1 MGMTMTLFQVKQTKL
16 EEIIKNNE
24 ILFGINPKKDCKYL
38 NIDKVWDAIR
48 FLLNRIDAHSILS
61 QAIPNKQIIGNYDK
75 YGVYEVNYNSVKQ
88 AKDIYINLVP
98 IKEQQ
103 LKKAF
108 DIKAM
113 NEQNIYMAPFDNSEF
128 EYILK
133 IFTEIQ
139 DFYNKAMKNENAII
153 SYIS

>member
-1 MGMTMTLFQVKQTKL
+1 MTMTLFQVKQTKL